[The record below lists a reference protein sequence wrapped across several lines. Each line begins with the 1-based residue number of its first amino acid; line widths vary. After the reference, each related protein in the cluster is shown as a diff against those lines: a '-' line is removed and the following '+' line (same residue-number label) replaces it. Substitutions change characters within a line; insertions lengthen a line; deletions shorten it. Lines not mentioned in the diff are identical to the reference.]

1 MSPQEINSLRQRV
14 LSGEKVPPEELAAA
28 LKTLRGNRSVA
39 GASATASRTKKAP
52 LSPEESQAELDG
64 LFGEIGL

>member
-1 MSPQEINSLRQRV
+1 MLPQEINSLRLRV

-28 LKTLRGNRSVA
+28 LKALRGNRSIA

-52 LSPEESQAELDG
+52 LSSEESQSELDG